1 MNILITGA
9 NGFIGK
15 RLVTCLQKCPDMQI
29 YALSRCDGIHIDN
42 VISIKCDVLNKTEVE
57 TVFVTNHFDT
67 VIHLAAITAHEEIVG
82 NRVKA
87 FETNLYGTMNILN
100 SFNRCCKNAQFI
112 YASTGKVYGKTN
124 EMPITEQAVT
134 NPLNILGKAKRITEQ
149 IIGFYASPENRYLN
163 CRIFNIYG
171 EFQKR
176 SFLLPTIIDQLNKSF
191 VTLGA
196 LKDYRDYLYIDDLLS
211 AIQLCVVNP
220 ERFAPVDYVNIGSG
234 EPTCVADILREMEQ
248 LLDRKIEVHT
258 DATRFRKDETP
269 VEFCSNQKLRKIV
282 GWNPQFSLHNG
293 LKKSLRA
300 EGVLTSCKR

>member
-15 RLVTCLQKCPDMQI
+15 RLITSLQTYSDIQI
-29 YALSRCDGIHIDN
+29 YALSRYDIHIGN

-57 TVFVTNHFDT
+57 TVFAANHFDT

-100 SFNRCCKNAQFI
+100 SFNRHCKNAQFI

-134 NPLNILGKAKRITEQ
+134 NPLNILGKTKRITEQ
-149 IIGFYASPENRYLN
+149 VIDFYASQENRYLN

-176 SFLLPTIIDQLNKSF
+176 NFLLPTIIDQLDKPF

-220 ERFAPVDYVNIGSG
+220 KKFASVDYINIGSG
-234 EPTCVADILREMEQ
+234 EPTCVADILRELEQ
-248 LLDRKIEVHT
+248 LLNRKIEIHT
-258 DATRFRKDETP
+258 DVSRFRKDETP
-269 VEFCSNQKLRKIV
+269 VEFCSNEKLWKLV
-282 GWNPQFSLHNG
+282 GWKPLFSLHNG
-293 LKKSLRA
+293 LEKALLA
-300 EGVLTSCKR
+300 EGVLTSCKQ